1 MKQWNE
7 IQELL
12 QEGMLGEDEFDEM
25 WERTVKSPGST
36 DQLDLD
42 GFLSFNVELDALFV
56 FDDDDDDELLDEDT
70 SDNSAAPV
78 ASSPPTPPKIFY
90 ADDMPPG
97 VIFAELA
104 DDDFL
109 LGISELQRWGE
120 LREMLD
126 DGEILPLEL
135 QNLFDQVQKAPGTSN
150 KLNEEGFT
158 QLVYD
163 SIVDLFESEEDIA
176 NSLKADLLSFLN
188 KMNNDEEAMLCG
200 LGSLDSEMER
210 VLNIVEEL
218 ESAKSNLVLS
228 SGGDLLPSD
237 ISGEWELLYTSSSTM
252 KFNKGLSGLVPPN
265 GQFGGLKQKLTA
277 SKYLADVEYIEQI
290 NAGPASFEVRVTG
303 DWELKS
309 SVSLFTG
316 ARSVALSVEPDKV
329 YYGPNTTRG

>member
-1 MKQWNE
+1 
-7 IQELL
+7 
-12 QEGMLGEDEFDEM
+12 
-25 WERTVKSPGST
+25 
-36 DQLDLD
+36 
-42 GFLSFNVELDALFV
+42 
-56 FDDDDDDELLDEDT
+56 
-70 SDNSAAPV
+70 
-78 ASSPPTPPKIFY
+78 
-90 ADDMPPG
+90 
-97 VIFAELA
+97 
-104 DDDFL
+104 
-109 LGISELQRWGE
+109 
-120 LREMLD
+120 MLD

-158 QLVYD
+158 QLYD
-163 SIVDLFESEEDIA
+163 SIEDLFESEEDIA

-228 SGGDLLPSD
+228 SGGDLLSSD
-237 ISGEWELLYTSSSTM
+237 ISREWELLLYTSSSTM

-265 GQFGGLKQKLTA
+265 GQFGGLKQKLTS

-303 DWELKS
+303 DWKLKS

-316 ARSVALSVEPDKV
+316 AQSVALSFEPDKV
-329 YYGPNTTRG
+329 YYGPNTTRGDHWKSLGPMNLLDITYLDENIRIMRGTTATDNIFIFKRS